1 MILYIMCKYNIHI
14 CKSYIIYLLLHIII
28 NVCIYNA
35 HCAYIYIYIYIY
47 IYMYLYIVYKN
58 AKCALYMHT
67 YIIICNNK
75 YIIFYNYYILIYQN
89 SSSIYTDMCK

>member
-47 IYMYLYIVYKN
+47 IYVFVYCIQKCKMCIVY
-58 AKCALYMHT
+58 AYIHYYM
-67 YIIICNNK
+67 
-75 YIIFYNYYILIYQN
+75 
-89 SSSIYTDMCK
+89 